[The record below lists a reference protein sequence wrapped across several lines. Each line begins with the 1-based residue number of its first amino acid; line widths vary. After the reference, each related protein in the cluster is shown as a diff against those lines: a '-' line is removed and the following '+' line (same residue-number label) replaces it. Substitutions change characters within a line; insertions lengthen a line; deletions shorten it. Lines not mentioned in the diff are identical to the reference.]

1 MDMSKI
7 TNTNTLDQEPT
18 LDSMIEGIIYLI
30 SEPITLTRLSLTTQS
45 NIEQIQDAVRR
56 LQTKYEQM
64 KDPFI
69 IKQTLNENS
78 SLNTVELKLH
88 DEALRKLQKYAFTS
102 SQELPKKFFQIMSI
116 IMHLEYVKNIQINK
130 KILKKELKIDQK
142 ILDKNLEMLIH
153 FGYLEQ
159 KQEQYRTSDRFLR
172 RMGFPTDKERV
183 KIMLKEKTIE
193 YALQYFGFENEK

>member
-1 MDMSKI
+1 MSKI
-7 TNTNTLDQEPT
+7 INTNTLDQELT

-69 IKQTLNENS
+69 IKQTINENS

-88 DEALRKLQKYAFTS
+88 DNALRKLQKYAFTS
-102 SQELPKKFFQIMSI
+102 SQELPKQYFQIMSI

-130 KILKKELKIDQK
+130 KILKKELKMDQK
-142 ILDKNLEMLIH
+142 ILDKNLGILIH

-159 KQEQYRTSDRFLR
+159 KQEQFRTSDRFLR
-172 RMGFPTDKERV
+172 RMGFPTDKRQV

-193 YALQYFGFENEK
+193 YALQYFGFENE

>member
-88 DEALRKLQKYAFTS
+88 DEAVRKLQKYAFTS

-142 ILDKNLEMLIH
+142 ILDKNLGMLIH